1 MEEKPMS
8 RRMRLALLTSLA
20 LALTAL
26 SAPAAFA
33 ANPIQLSL
41 GDSWGYGYGA
51 ADPATGGYV
60 PQLNELLKDG
70 FDCSPSPNPKP
81 NQGCKKLGL
90 TNLSVPGATTPTM
103 IAGQLPQAT
112 QILQDRN
119 GNNNPRDNVEVVTVS
134 IGGNDVTNP
143 IIAACLGGITLPC
156 LSTIGS
162 EFAAYQADLNQALS
176 ALRAAAGPDARIVI
190 GTYDNGIPQCYL
202 GAVPGAPLLA
212 ALTLEGGGPGPLAN
226 GIHDIMRAVGAQY
239 GVEVAE
245 SYGDLAPAD
254 WVGGQ
259 DCLHPKASGYA
270 KVAQSFADV
279 LIP

>member
-1 MEEKPMS
+1 MS
-8 RRMRLALLTSLA
+8 RGLRAAMLTSLV

-26 SAPAAFA
+26 SAPSAFA
-33 ANPIQLSL
+33 ANPIQLSV

-51 ADPATGGYV
+51 AVPSEGGYV
-60 PQLNELLKDG
+60 AQLNGLLREG

-90 TNLSVPGATTPTM
+90 TNLSVPGATTPTL
-103 IAGQLPQAT
+103 IAGQLPEAT

-143 IIAACLGGITLPC
+143 IIGACLGGITLPC
-156 LSTIGS
+156 LGTISS
-162 EFAAYQADLNQALS
+162 EFAAYQADLNVALS
-176 ALRAAAGPDARIVI
+176 TLRAAAGPDARIVI

-202 GAVPGAPLLA
+202 GGVPGAPLLA

-226 GIHDIMRAVGAQY
+226 GIHDIMRSVGALY
-239 GVEVAE
+239 DVEVAE

-254 WVGGQ
+254 WVGGG
-259 DCLHPKASGYA
+259 DCLHPVDSGYA